1 MKTRRLL
8 LAAML
13 VWTIAACDGV
23 ANDTTARRGLTPGP
37 VRLEAEGDMPSLDG
51 AIAWLKSP
59 PLSTAELRGKVVVV
73 EFWTYT
79 CVNWRRTLPYVRAW
93 ANRYRN
99 RSAESS
105 GGYRAWDRSRMALRS
120 SRADSSMAES
130 ETRCLPRFATTKR
143 SWRCTALGWV
153 EVAVQRTGER
163 QSLIFENRDIKALAD
178 ASGFA

>member
-105 GGYRAWDRSRMALRS
+105 GGYRA
-120 SRADSSMAES
+120 
-130 ETRCLPRFATTKR
+130 
-143 SWRCTALGWV
+143 
-153 EVAVQRTGER
+153 
-163 QSLIFENRDIKALAD
+163 
-178 ASGFA
+178 